1 MTSSVDRWAE
11 LRDREALSEPL
22 SEQERK
28 EAESLELS
36 DPLVRAQAA
45 PLRELS
51 RMLERASLE
60 RPTAEDRD
68 MVDRV
73 LRSVRVTTGRAM
85 PEAID
90 ADAEMERAVDPEG
103 PRWVRPTAIAVSIL
117 LPAAAALSLIFYE
130 PKPPANKGPVTT
142 QLSAPTLAPTVIEL
156 AHARTAPRGQRLM
169 RAGRM
174 LPSNTDL
181 VEGDR
186 VESGVSPGCLVVDPG
201 VNVCLAANSEVKVA
215 SLSRAAR
222 NLEVLRGH
230 AIAHLDKQ
238 APGDGFALSA
248 AGVSAQ
254 ATGTIYSLERVSDDA
269 VQVRVLEGHVKVLGT
284 AQTRELTALQTV
296 RYRAAAPE
304 GEVEPLLVVHQTRMW
319 DLLSTRP
326 SGADA
331 AAKAQPAEEPSAE
344 PSETPPT
351 TEPVL
356 PSATKVPVPEKPAA
370 ADAKELLRKAW
381 EQLKAKQWAAAA
393 ETYAVILKDAPK
405 SEEAHVVL
413 VRFGDLQLDRL
424 NQPGQA
430 LQSYERYL
438 REGGGP
444 LEAEARYGRIQAL
457 SRLGRA
463 GAERAAI
470 EEFLAKHP
478 TSLKADALR
487 ERLLTLPR

>member
-1 MTSSVDRWAE
+1 MTTSVDRWAE
-11 LRDREALSEPL
+11 LRDREALSDPL
-22 SEQERK
+22 SESERQ

-60 RPTAEDRD
+60 RPAAEDRD

-73 LRSVRVTTGRAM
+73 LRSVRMSTGQGFQ
-85 PEAID
+85 EVVD
-90 ADAEMERAVDPEG
+90 ADADMERAVDPEG
-103 PRWVRPTAIAVSIL
+103 PGWVRPTAIAVSIL

-130 PKPPANKGPVTT
+130 PRAPAKQGPVTT
-142 QLSAPTLAPTVIEL
+142 QLREPTLAPTVIEL

-174 LPSNTDL
+174 LPSSTDL

-186 VESGVSPGCLVVDPG
+186 VESGVSAGCLVLDPG
-201 VNVCLAANSEVKVA
+201 VDVCLAPNSEVKIE

-222 NLEVLRGH
+222 NLEVLRGY
-230 AIAHLDKQ
+230 ALARLDTQ
-238 APGDGFALSA
+238 ARGDGFALSSN
-248 AGVSAQ
+248 GVRAL
-254 ATGTIYSLERVSDDA
+254 ATGTIYSLERVA
-269 VQVRVLEGHVKVLGT
+269 EGGVQVRVLEGHVKVLGSD
-284 AQTRELTALQTV
+284 QSRELTALQTV
-296 RYRAAAPE
+296 RFRTGAPD

-319 DLLSTRP
+319 ELLAVRT
-326 SGADA
+326 GVGE
-331 AAKAQPAEEPSAE
+331 AQPKENQAAQATPDPEL
-344 PSETPPT
+344 TPPT
-351 TEPVL
+351 LTSE
-356 PSATKVPVPEKPAA
+356 APARA
-370 ADAKELLRKAW
+370 VDPRDLLRKAW

-393 ETYAVILKDAPK
+393 EIYAVILKDAPK

-413 VRFGDLQLDRL
+413 VRYGDLQLDRL
-424 NQPGQA
+424 DQPAQA
-430 LQSYERYL
+430 LSSYERYL

-478 TSLKADALR
+478 TSLKSDSLR
-487 ERLLTLPR
+487 ERLLALPR